1 MLADTVKPDII
12 CGTESWL
19 NSSINNNEIFP
30 DNFTAY
36 RKDRESSQNGGGVF
50 QAAKMDLTTSCS
62 ELNSECEILW
72 TETRIKG
79 CRPLLVGVFY
89 RPPNDKGDAIDH
101 LGESLTRLG
110 EKINSH
116 NVILTGD
123 FNLPNILWN
132 DHTIR
137 NGINTRVANKLIS
150 LVEELGL
157 SPRCAH
163 CL

>member
-1 MLADTVKPDII
+1 MLYDGVRGA
-12 CGTESWL
+12 
-19 NSSINNNEIFP
+19 NEE
-30 DNFTAY
+30 NA
-36 RKDRESSQNGGGVF
+36 
-50 QAAKMDLTTSCS
+50 
-62 ELNSECEILW
+62 ILGLL
-72 TETRIKG
+72 RIKG

-123 FNLPNILWN
+123 FNLPNISWN
-132 DHTIR
+132 DHTVR
-137 NGINTRVANKLIS
+137 NGSNTRVANKLIT

-157 SPRCAH
+157 SQHVKVATRRHGTTENILDLVFTNNPTLSIRF
-163 CL
+163 LLRKGLLIMTL